1 MHRVDLVAINIRS
14 ALNVGSLFR
23 SADAFGI
30 NKIWLAG
37 YSPTPEHEQVKKTA
51 LGAEKTVLW
60 EKVVDSITCLER
72 LKADGVRLIGL
83 ERTDGSKNL
92 VSYEPSFPCAIVV
105 GNEVDGL
112 SKMQMDCC
120 DDIVEIVQR
129 GKKESLNVAVA
140 AGVGMWRISLADSA
154 DGHRARGTGR
164 DDTLRPVSCAPRPS
178 RPVCGT

>member
-1 MHRVDLVAINIRS
+1 MKRIDLVAVNIRS

-37 YSPTPEHEQVKKTA
+37 YSATPEHETVKKTA

-60 EKVVDSITCLER
+60 EKVVDPIECLER
-72 LKADGVRLIGL
+72 LKAEGVHLIGL
-83 ERTDGSKNL
+83 ERTEGAKSL
-92 VSYEPSFPCAIVV
+92 ESYKPSFPCAIVV

-112 SKMQMDCC
+112 SKMQMERC
-120 DDIVEIVQR
+120 DDIVEIVQA

-140 AGVGMWRISLADSA
+140 AGIGMWSLV
-154 DGHRARGTGR
+154 RGT
-164 DDTLRPVSCAPRPS
+164 
-178 RPVCGT
+178 